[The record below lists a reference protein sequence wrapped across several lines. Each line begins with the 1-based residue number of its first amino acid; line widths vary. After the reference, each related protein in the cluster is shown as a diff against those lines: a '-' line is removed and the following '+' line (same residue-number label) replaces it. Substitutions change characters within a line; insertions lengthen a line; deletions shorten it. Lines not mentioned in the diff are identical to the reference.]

1 MLEWDTT
8 RNMSALLCPALE
20 AWLDAQKVL
29 LWISLVVLMLVTG
42 GMAIIQH
49 IHETDSRATLW
60 DHFSDGKWQYSMGR
74 AVFTAVAFFF
84 VSFLTAPAPGCLV
97 PGSGIP
103 SNAAWIVAVL
113 LGSILALAALYLPPR
128 TGSDARR
135 ALEEPLNG
143 PANPNA
149 GP

>member
-1 MLEWDTT
+1 MY
-8 RNMSALLCPALE
+8 ALLCPALE

-149 GP
+149 RP